1 MSKAPPRKTVDVAR
15 PVTADKGAWMDLWA
29 QYNAFYGRKGDTA
42 LPQDVIEATWT
53 RILDPESSV
62 DGLVASVGGTLVG
75 IAHVAFHHNLIQL
88 QQTCY
93 MQDLYTAPDARG
105 LGVAR
110 ALIAGVAQLCR
121 SRRVG
126 DVYWHTQAENS
137 VARHLYDQ
145 VARDTNFVVY
155 RMKVD

>member
-1 MSKAPPRKTVDVAR
+1 MSKATRKTVNVVR
-15 PVTADKGAWMDLWA
+15 PVSADKDSWTDLWA

-42 LPQDVIEATWT
+42 LPQDVVEATWK

-62 DGLVASVGGTLVG
+62 DGLVASVGGNLVG
-75 IAHVAFHHNLIQL
+75 LAHVAFHDNMIQL

-93 MQDLYTAPDARG
+93 MQDLFTAPDARG

-110 ALIAGVAQLCR
+110 ALIDGVKQLCR

-126 DVYWHTQAENS
+126 DVYWHTQAENT
-137 VARHLYDQ
+137 VARRLYDQ
-145 VARDTNFVVY
+145 VGRDTNFVVY
-155 RMKVD
+155 RMNFD